1 MFSFFHRTSFLH
13 PTSTQHP
20 GRLDIRN
27 YQYDRPCPVF
37 ANICVECSTTNRAA
51 TIIELAI
58 LVLSLVGIRRASR
71 HKESHLARLLKTQGI
86 VYFVMVASLHVAT
99 MVNGPGPFEIEIR

>member
-1 MFSFFHRTSFLH
+1 MH

-20 GRLDIRN
+20 EHLDIRN
-27 YQYDRPCPVF
+27 HQYDRPRPVS

-58 LVLSLVGIRRASR
+58 LVLSLVGIRRTSR
-71 HKESHLARLLKTQGI
+71 HKKSHLARLLKTQGI
-86 VYFVMVASLHVAT
+86 AYFVMVSSLHVAT
-99 MVNGPGPFEIEIR
+99 IVNGPGSFEIEIR